1 MGKVLILNGSPR
13 APKSNSRRYAEI
25 FSTACKLPSDY
36 FNISKTNHA
45 ALCQKMSEYSD
56 VLLVFPLYADSLPV
70 GLLNFQK
77 YLEANSP
84 KRKPVVSVLINCG
97 FLEYHQNDIALE
109 MLRFFC
115 QKNGYRTG
123 SVLALG
129 SGEAILGTPFRYI
142 AVRAIRKLAKSV
154 GNGKY
159 CNIQATMPLN
169 KRLFIWASTRYWIQY
184 GKRFGITK
192 EQMQSMKIE

>member
-1 MGKVLILNGSPR
+1 M
-13 APKSNSRRYAEI
+13 
-25 FSTACKLPSDY
+25 
-36 FNISKTNHA
+36 
-45 ALCQKMSEYSD
+45 
-56 VLLVFPLYADSLPV
+56 
-70 GLLNFQK
+70 
-77 YLEANSP
+77 
-84 KRKPVVSVLINCG
+84 
-97 FLEYHQNDIALE
+97 EYHQNDIALE

-154 GNGKY
+154 DNGKY

>member
-1 MGKVLILNGSPR
+1 MLKYSP
-13 APKSNSRRYAEI
+13 PLVSYRRI
-25 FSTACKLPSDY
+25 
-36 FNISKTNHA
+36 ISIYRRPTMPHCVRK
-45 ALCQKMSEYSD
+45 CQSIPMYCWFFRFMPIRF
-56 VLLVFPLYADSLPV
+56 L
-70 GLLNFQK
+70 K

>member
-1 MGKVLILNGSPR
+1 MP
-13 APKSNSRRYAEI
+13 Y
-25 FSTACKLPSDY
+25 T
-36 FNISKTNHA
+36 
-45 ALCQKMSEYSD
+45 
-56 VLLVFPLYADSLPV
+56 
-70 GLLNFQK
+70 
-77 YLEANSP
+77 
-84 KRKPVVSVLINCG
+84 
-97 FLEYHQNDIALE
+97 
-109 MLRFFC
+109 
-115 QKNGYRTG
+115 
-123 SVLALG
+123 LG